1 MRLKMKNF
9 VRTILIAMFLCL
21 PVIAQPT
28 INGDMSDATYNS
40 LSQFSSGRDGGGT
53 NNNLNLIKFYAD
65 GTDLYLGITGEISG
79 ANNIMLFFDF
89 SGYKGRG
96 TNTLGAGTVGAFANI
111 GTTKMD
117 FDVDYAL
124 EFTENFTDNNLFING
139 CRYRREAP
147 TVSDAA
153 IGQTANQNGAAVSF
167 NLGAVFGGVGNIQVG
182 YDNGYALDNNK
193 GLELKI
199 PIDVFAGVNS
209 TMAFR
214 VFAVIGTV
222 NGYFYNEC
230 IPGDPGASNHGTN
243 PDFSAIANQK
253 FYTSFAPL
261 VKGITFE
268 GVVDFYYPSSA
279 WMGDL
284 MDNTPFFHNA
294 GDGSC
299 MFSYCG
305 LEVND
310 CGTYAYQGIVWNP
323 TGQGNGCTSGSG
335 HVNYC
340 NAVVENTSFLNNVN
354 NITLTLNFFQLSA
367 TQHRNWGA
375 PGDGPNGIMGDHRV
389 YSGGI
394 GYVYVNGAQV
404 LLTQD
409 NRLSVDIEYPAP
421 YGTGDYSI
429 GDGMGNFELHT
440 NDADWENALNN
451 GNNQVTYGFYSFS
464 PVVQSIYGAY
474 EFTVILKE
482 GNVVENFAV
491 QNVAAGGFYQL
502 NAPGVKVN
510 VDAAE
515 LTYGTKRV
523 LARESLED
531 AGGSLPIGV
540 DAKTDYN
547 YWEMG
552 TTCES
557 ITSDVTFDISDIPN
571 ITNTDNLVILKR
583 ESSYDD
589 WEVWG
594 NVTLPG
600 AGGLTANEIRAN
612 DLLTYS
618 EFALGST
625 GGNALPVELQAFRGT
640 VSKNNI
646 TLNWQ
651 TATEKNNYGFDVE
664 RKVNKTGNWETL
676 GFVNGHGNSHSTKN
690 YSFVDDD
697 LPLTGKY
704 YYRLK
709 QMDMDGKYEYS
720 ATIMF
725 ELNKPLSYNLF
736 QNYPNPFNPSTTITY
751 QLPEDGRVKILIYDM
766 LGRLVKELVNEEK
779 EAGIYKVEFTTKG
792 LASGTYIYQLQAAG
806 KIMLNK
812 KMLLLK

>member
-1 MRLKMKNF
+1 MKT
-9 VRTILIAMFLCL
+9 VLQTIYMLALFCSLL
-21 PVIAQPT
+21 IAQPV
-28 INGDMSDATYNS
+28 INGDMSDVSYNS
-40 LSQFSSGRDGGGT
+40 LSQFTSARIGAGS
-53 NNNLNLIKFYAD
+53 NNDLNAIKFYAD
-65 GTDLYLGITGEISG
+65 GTNLYLGITGEISG
-79 ANNIMLFFDF
+79 ENNILLFFDF
-89 SGYKGRG
+89 SGYRGRG
-96 TNTLGAGTVGAFANI
+96 SNTLGAGTTGAFANI
-111 GTTKMD
+111 GGAKMD

-124 EFTENFTDNNLFING
+124 EFTENSTDNNLFING

-153 IGQTANQNGAAVSF
+153 VGQTANQNGAAVSF

-182 YDNGYALDNNK
+182 YDNGYASDNNK

-214 VFAVIGTV
+214 VFVVIGTV
-222 NGYFYNEC
+222 NGYFYNES
-230 IPGDPGASNHGTN
+230 IPGDPGASSPGMN
-243 PDFSAIANQK
+243 PDFSAIADQK
-253 FYTSFAPL
+253 FYSAFAPL
-261 VKGITFE
+261 VRGITFE
-268 GVVDFYYPSSA
+268 GLVDFYYPSSA

-284 MDNTPFFHNA
+284 LDDTPFFHNV

-299 MFSYCG
+299 VFWHCG
-305 LEVND
+305 NLVDD
-310 CGTYAYQGIVWNP
+310 CGTYAYQQIVWNSS
-323 TGQGNGCTSGSG
+323 GDGDGCSWNSG
-335 HVNYC
+335 HANYC
-340 NAVVENTSFLNNVN
+340 NAVVENTDFLNNVN

-375 PGDGPNGIMGDHRV
+375 PEDGPNGIMGDHRV

-394 GYVYVNGAQV
+394 GIVSANGDWV
-404 LLTQD
+404 LVTEN

-429 GDGMGNFELHT
+429 GDGMGNISLGYDP
-440 NDADWENALNN
+440 NWENTLNN

-464 PVVQSIYGAY
+464 PVVQSIYGAF

-491 QNVAAGGFYQL
+491 QDVEAGVSYPL
-502 NAPGVKVN
+502 AAPGVKVN

-531 AGGSLPIGV
+531 AGGTLPIGV

-547 YWEMG
+547 YWELG

-557 ITSDVTFDISDIPN
+557 ITSDVTFDITDIPN

-594 NVTLPG
+594 NITLPG

-640 VSKNNI
+640 VSDKNI

-651 TATEKNNYGFDVE
+651 TATEKNNYGFEVE
-664 RKVNKTGNWETL
+664 RKIYKTGKWETL
-676 GFVNGHGNSHSTKN
+676 GFVNGHGNSNSTKN
-690 YSFVDDD
+690 YSFVDDE

-709 QMDMDGKYEYS
+709 QMDTNGKYEYS
-720 ATIMF
+720 AAIMF
-725 ELNKPLSYNLF
+725 ELNKPASYNLM

-766 LGRLVKELVNEEK
+766 LGRLIKELVNEEI
-779 EAGIYKVEFTTKG
+779 EAGIHEVEFNANS
-792 LASGTYIYQLQAAG
+792 LASGTYIYQLQAGG
-806 KIMLNK
+806 KVMINK